1 MYQYNWV
8 QLRVVCSVRFDTG
21 VTNQSQWHQMSC
33 AGVLLHSSHSKYI
46 SLQVQKST
54 KVVTSV
60 HIDIALTV
68 LVSFTNP
75 LAAGSGLVERTP
87 KKVRFLL

>member
-54 KVVTSV
+54 KLVTSV
-60 HIDIALTV
+60 HIDIAHTV
-68 LVSFTNP
+68 HTLCRYLEVSFIQW
-75 LAAGSGLVERTP
+75 VY
-87 KKVRFLL
+87 